1 VTLLKQVKELL
12 VKALS
17 KKSVI
22 FALCMLL
29 PFAAVGIIK
38 GNSLFP
44 ASVCLAVLYVASVTV
59 YLGYDRK
66 KTKLSSESPMLS
78 GLALDYVMQSTLPV
92 VIINKAGDI
101 AWYNKAFATAAD
113 IKGTLYG
120 KSLAEKINPS
130 LTPAR
135 LFREDALPMFASLG
149 GVQYEISSTLASS
162 SGKQYC
168 ITVWQDK
175 TDLLRAKHELSEKN
189 VLVAFIVID
198 NFSEAMQ
205 FVQDKSRTALAV
217 IGSEID
223 KWSASVNGI
232 MKEYDR
238 EKYII
243 MFEEKYLSELC
254 ENRFE
259 ILDRIRS
266 ITVDDVVM
274 QFTASIGIAC
284 SDGTLAEKEA
294 ASRVA
299 LDHALQRGGDQAVVK
314 TRKATEYY
322 GGRSKSVQKKTKVRS
337 RVFANELCTFI
348 SKSSNVIVMGHK
360 YADHD
365 SVASC
370 VAVSRLAKYLGKPV
384 NVVVNIHDYNL
395 KPIFNSM
402 RGKKE
407 YKEYADLFV
416 DRESA
421 QELIRSE
428 TLLIVCDV
436 NNPALFEVPEL
447 YESAANFIIID
458 HHRKTGELIREPVR
472 QYIEPASSSVSEL
485 MCEILEQ
492 VLIPGTL
499 TQAEAN
505 LLFSGIILDTKQF
518 TKNTGVGTFGAALY
532 LRSEGASPFEAQKLF
547 RTNIQTFMR
556 ESAFENN
563 IQIYRDCIAISVYE
577 GDADGKDR
585 IVAAKAADRLLSVE
599 GVSTSFVLCMIGDEV
614 TVSARSDGN
623 INVQLVLEKFG
634 GGGHFDAA
642 GAQLKNVTL
651 VEAVEKLK
659 SAIDDYL
666 HQ

>member
-1 VTLLKQVKELL
+1 MYLKQAKELL
-12 VKALS
+12 IKALT

-29 PFAAVGIIK
+29 PFAVTGIVK
-38 GNSLFP
+38 GNLLFA
-44 ASVCLAVLYVASVTV
+44 ASVCLGVLYVAAVTV

-92 VIINKAGDI
+92 VIINKSGDI
-101 AWYNKAFATAAD
+101 AWYNRAFAAAAD

-120 KSLAEKINPS
+120 KSLAEKINHT
-130 LTPAR
+130 LTPSR
-135 LFREDALPMFASLG
+135 LFREDALPVFVALS
-149 GVQYEISSTLASS
+149 GVQYEVSTTLAAS

-175 TDLLRAKHELSEKN
+175 TDLLKAKHELSEKN
-189 VLVAFIVID
+189 ALVAFLVID

-205 FVQDKSRTALAV
+205 FVQDKTRTALAV

-223 KWSASVNGI
+223 KWSASINGI
-232 MKEYDR
+232 VKEYDR

-243 MFEEKYLSELC
+243 IFEEKYLAELC
-254 ENRFE
+254 ENKFE
-259 ILDRIRS
+259 ILDKIRS

-274 QFTASIGIAC
+274 QFTASVGIAC
-284 SDGTLAEKEA
+284 SDGTLSEKEA

-322 GGRSKSVQKKTKVRS
+322 GGRSKGVQKKTKVRS
-337 RVFANELCTFI
+337 RVFANELCALI
-348 SKSSNVIVMGHK
+348 NKSSNVIVMGHK

-421 QELIRSE
+421 QELLRSE

-458 HHRKTGELIREPVR
+458 HHRKTGELVREPVR

-492 VLIPGTL
+492 VLLPGTL

-556 ESAFENN
+556 ESVFENN

-599 GVSTSFVLCMIGDEV
+599 GVSTSFVLCMIQDEV

-623 INVQLVLEKFG
+623 INVQLVLEKLG

-651 VEAVEKLK
+651 AQAVEKLK
-659 SAIDDYL
+659 NAIDDYL
-666 HQ
+666 QQ